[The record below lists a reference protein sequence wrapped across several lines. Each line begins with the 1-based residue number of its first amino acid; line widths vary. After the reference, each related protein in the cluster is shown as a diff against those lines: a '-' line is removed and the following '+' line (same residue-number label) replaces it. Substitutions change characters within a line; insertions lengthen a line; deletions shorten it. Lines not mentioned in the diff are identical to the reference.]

1 MWGFGPFG
9 GGPVLTPK
17 EVAGQT
23 VLYAVGRSFVTR
35 NDVLYHIMNEAGTP
49 MARTF
54 RGEKRNFQVFRQTIT
69 VTMNHLPGW
78 KAVGAKASPRWERE
92 Q

>member
-1 MWGFGPFG
+1 VWGFGSDG
-9 GGPVLTPK
+9 GDKVLTSK
-17 EVAGQT
+17 EVAEKT
-23 VLYAVGRSFVTR
+23 VLYAVGRSVVIR
-35 NDVLYHIMNEAGTP
+35 NDVLRHIMEEAGTP
-49 MARTF
+49 LSRSF
-54 RGEKRNFQVFRQTIT
+54 RCEMRSFQGMRYMIT